1 MAAQTLDSDHEKWL
15 IMDDRTDGDDL
26 DNILSEQRRELMAA
40 KTLDSDPEKRPIMD
54 DWTDGD
60 DLDNI
65 RSEQRRELMAA
76 QTLDSDLEMAFKLQ
90 MQEAMTASLAL
101 VPSSSSHNSPPPSP
115 PHECSNDAAL
125 DIAAALMLEDV
136 ERFAQELQDHE
147 RTVLEMM
154 KAKEDLS
161 RRIHDQKFAVELRD
175 VPEDYWA
182 QHGRYYERPYCT
194 DGASSSKPAVVVET
208 ENLRLYCK
216 GLVSEEMVRDV
227 KSVVAGVGVAVCDPM
242 DNLIFEARKNL
253 EAVVDGVVLS
263 NEAAELEAI
272 IEGLNNALDLDLEAV
287 TFFCDDYMIYQY
299 VTNRVQPGNSKV
311 ATLVNQVALLQKKFE
326 YCSPSLVARS
336 DIKFALKIAR
346 EAIVSQITW
355 QAETSEGKSL
365 KETCVI
371 CFEEIDVAEMF
382 TIDGCLHRYC
392 FSCMKQHVEVK
403 FLHGMVAGC
412 PHEGCKTEEDI
423 DSCAKFLAPKLVE
436 AISQRIKESAIPV
449 TDKVYCPHPRCS
461 ALMSNNEVLEY
472 TKTSFVGAE
481 KSGARR
487 CKKCLYYFCINCKVP
502 WHFNMN
508 CYDYKLLNP
517 NPRPEDQLLNSLAKK
532 KHWRQCIKCSN
543 MVELAEGCYHIT
555 CRCGYEFCYTCGAE
569 WKNKKATCKCK
580 IWDEHNIIREQPQ

>member
-115 PHECSNDAAL
+115 PHDCSNDAAL

-136 ERFAQELQDHE
+136 ERFAQELEDHE

-182 QHGRYYERPYCT
+182 QHGRCYERPYCT

-299 VTNRVQPGNSKV
+299 DNSVRLSWLVAIFGCMNYWVTNRVQPGNSKV

-382 TIDGCLHRYC
+382 TIDGCLH
-392 FSCMKQHVEVK
+392 
-403 FLHGMVAGC
+403 
-412 PHEGCKTEEDI
+412 
-423 DSCAKFLAPKLVE
+423 SCAKFLAPKLVE

-449 TDKVYCPHPRCS
+449 TD
-461 ALMSNNEVLEY
+461 
-472 TKTSFVGAE
+472 
-481 KSGARR
+481 
-487 CKKCLYYFCINCKVP
+487 KVP

-555 CRCGYEFCYTCGAE
+555 CSHG
-569 WKNKKATCKCK
+569 K
-580 IWDEHNIIREQPQ
+580 HNQFNVNSHDKHNQLYVNSHIKHNQLFVNSKHIQLYVNSHGKHTQLYMNSHDDDHDLYGLSDYI